1 MITSANK
8 YEVFRTDSVSSGP
21 EACPQG
27 CQDTPARSE
36 AEVFNTCNHVLK
48 RRIGYLILTGKPHF
62 III

>member
-8 YEVFRTDSVSSGP
+8 YKVFRTDTVSSGP
-21 EACPQG
+21 VACPQG
-27 CQDTPARSE
+27 CQDTQARRE
-36 AEVFNTCNHVLK
+36 AEVFKTCYYVLK